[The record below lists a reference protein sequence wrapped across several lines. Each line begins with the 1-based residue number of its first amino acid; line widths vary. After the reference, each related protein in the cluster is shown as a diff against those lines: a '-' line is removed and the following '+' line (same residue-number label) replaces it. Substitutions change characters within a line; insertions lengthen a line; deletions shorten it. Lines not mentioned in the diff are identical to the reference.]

1 MDDKKQL
8 ETLLD
13 EVGSPF
19 EWFQYLFSMLVCN
32 ACFQCLFSILVFN
45 MLFLFVLW
53 ALNSLTFLVFFFL
66 LQAHQRVLN
75 AELDMEGVNDDKSR
89 VGSMCALCFLTIFSI
104 EIFLNRC
111 FLFGSWF
118 LFELLLFFS
127 DHF

>member
-1 MDDKKQL
+1 M
-8 ETLLD
+8 
-13 EVGSPF
+13 VPI
-19 EWFQYLFSMLVCN
+19 LVFN
-32 ACFQCLFSILVFN
+32 AWLNTCSILVFN

-104 EIFLNRC
+104 EII
-111 FLFGSWF
+111 
-118 LFELLLFFS
+118 FEPLLFVRFLV
-127 DHF
+127 FV

>member
-32 ACFQCLFSILVFN
+32 AWLNTWLNTCLILVFN

-104 EIFLNRC
+104 EII
-111 FLFGSWF
+111 
-118 LFELLLFFS
+118 FEPLLFVRFLV
-127 DHF
+127 FV